1 MRGLHHV
8 CLKANGK
15 KEFDKAVEFYS
26 SVFGLPLL
34 RTWGE
39 ENTSGAMLQMDG
51 IILEIVAGGEDSTP
65 NSYWRH
71 IAMHCAS
78 PEEVDAEAARLAAMG
93 YPTTK
98 GPFSKNLGAA
108 IPFMWPSV
116 RALWA
121 RKLNFSMPKKPG
133 SKPALS

>member
-15 KEFDKAVEFYS
+15 QEFDKALAFYRDT
-26 SVFGLPLL
+26 FELPLL

-39 ENTSGAMLQMDG
+39 GDTSGAMLQMDG
-51 IILEIVAGGEDSTP
+51 MILEMVAGGEDSTP

-71 IAMHCAS
+71 IAFRCAS

-93 YPTTK
+93 YATTK
-98 GPFSKNLGAA
+98 GPFSKNLGGDYPIHVAFCNGPLGEEIEFFYA
-108 IPFMWPSV
+108 E
-116 RALWA
+116 
-121 RKLNFSMPKKPG
+121 KDC
-133 SKPALS
+133 